1 MKLFSAI
8 VLMFFVIAAEAQQP
22 SRLVI
27 AVKDS
32 ASQKALEGVSI
43 IDEATKKGG
52 TTNSTGVY
60 ILNTSESGNKTLQFS
75 STGYG
80 EKTVNITLPFS
91 SDTLFVLLSR
101 KEAEMAEV
109 VVTSTRSSANR
120 IEDLPMKVEVLGQ
133 EETKEESGIKPGNV
147 ASLLGDLSVI
157 HIQNTSAVSGS
168 NAIRMQG
175 LDGKYTQLL
184 RDGVPVYEG
193 ISGNFGVLAIP
204 PLDLKQIEIIKG
216 SISTLYGGG
225 AIAGMINFVS
235 KTPTKKPELDVLLNH
250 STLKESNV
258 NVYYAQRWTKTG
270 VTFFAGTTQQKA
282 VDVNKDGFSDV
293 PQLHQYIIHPK
304 FFYYINP
311 RTTLT
316 AGYTGT
322 FENRNGGD
330 MHAIGTKEEGISKYF
345 DNNTNSRHSVDVQYT
360 QRGADGGKFTAKAV
374 GSIFNVNENEKYFLT
389 HGQQLNSY
397 AELSYNKVVG
407 KNDLVIG
414 LNNTSENYSRKPD
427 DSTLVHNYFYNTTGL
442 FAQDGIHFS
451 DKFITELGLRVDY
464 HNRYQWFVLPRIAF
478 VYKPIDGMSIRLS
491 SGTGY
496 KVPEVFTSQTQMMG
510 YQKLLPLADDVQS
523 EKSYGI
529 NFDANYEF
537 KLGEVK
543 LTVNQAVYYTNIQH
557 AIIPVVH
564 ADGYYSLQS
573 APFNA
578 HSLGTDTYIQS
589 EWNNWELYVGYN
601 HTVSKYRDDA
611 NTNFPFAPR
620 DKFASTFAYS
630 IEGKW
635 RMGIENSWVGS
646 QYLPDNTKAPNYWF
660 WAAMVQ
666 HNFGEHFS
674 VVLNCENIFDVRQ
687 GKNEPLYTGPM
698 SDPQFKP
705 LWGPIDGR
713 AVNLSVKFSL

>member
-1 MKLFSAI
+1 MRWILI
-8 VLMFFVIAAEAQQP
+8 VGLMFSVFASNAQQS

-27 AVKDS
+27 SVKDS
-32 ASQKALEGVSI
+32 ASKKALEDVSI
-43 IDEATKKGG
+43 VNQSTKKGG
-52 TTNSTGVY
+52 RSNDNGFY
-60 ILNTSESGNKTLQFS
+60 ILNTSDGGSKTFQFS
-75 STGYG
+75 STGYN
-80 EKTVNITLPFS
+80 EKTVDISLPFS
-91 SDTLFVLLSR
+91 SDTLYVFLSR
-101 KEAEMAEV
+101 KEGEMSEV
-109 VVTSTRSSANR
+109 VITSTRSSANR

-133 EETKEESGIKPGNV
+133 EEMQEEGQEKPGNI

-157 HIQNTSAVSGS
+157 HVQNTSAVSGS

-235 KTPTKKPELDVLLNH
+235 KAPTKKPELTVLLNH
-250 STLKESNV
+250 STLKETNA
-258 NVYYAQRWTKTG
+258 NVYYAQRWNKTG
-270 VTFFAGTTQQKA
+270 LTLFAGTTQQKA
-282 VDVNKDGFSDV
+282 VDVNNDGFSDV
-293 PQLHQYIIHPK
+293 PDLHQYIIHPK

-311 RTTLT
+311 RATLT

-322 FENRNGGD
+322 FETRNGGD
-330 MHAIGTKEEGISKYF
+330 MHAIGTKEAGVSRYF

-360 QRGADGGKFTAKAV
+360 ERGIDGGKFTAKAV

-389 HGQQLNSY
+389 HGQQINSY
-397 AELSYNKVVG
+397 AEMSYNKVVG
-407 KNDLVIG
+407 KNDLVFG
-414 LNNTSENYSRKPD
+414 LNNTSENYSRRPD
-427 DSTLVHNYFYNTTGL
+427 DSTHVNNYFYNTTGL

-451 DKFITELGLRVDY
+451 DKFITEVGIRADY
-464 HNRYQWFVLPRIAF
+464 HNRYHWFILPRIAF

-496 KVPEVFTSQTQMMG
+496 KVPEIFTSQTQMMG
-510 YQKLLPLADDVQS
+510 YEKLLPLSDSVQA

-543 LTVNQAVYYTNIQH
+543 VTVNQALYYTDIQH
-557 AIIPVVH
+557 AIVPIVH
-564 ADGYYSLQS
+564 ANGYYSLQS
-573 APFNA
+573 ASYDA

-589 EWNNWELYVGYN
+589 SWDELELYLGYN
-601 HTVSKYRDDA
+601 HTVSKYTDVA
-611 NTNFPFAPR
+611 KTNVPFAPR
-620 DKFASTFAYS
+620 DKFAATLAYE

-635 RMGIENSWVGS
+635 RMGVESSWVGN
-646 QYLPDNTKAPNYWF
+646 QYLPDNTKAPDYWF
-660 WAAMVQ
+660 WALMLQ
-666 HNFGEHFS
+666 HNFGEHVS
-674 VVLNCENIFDVRQ
+674 VVANCENIFDSRQ
-687 GKNEPLYTGPM
+687 GKNEPLYTGSI

-713 AVNLSVKFSL
+713 SVNLSVKFKL

>member
-1 MKLFSAI
+1 MKWFSAI
-8 VLMFFVIAAEAQQP
+8 VFMLTVFAANAQQG
-22 SRLVI
+22 SRLVV
-27 AVKDS
+27 AVRDS
-32 ASQKALEGVSI
+32 STHKALEGISI
-43 IDEATKKGG
+43 IDQSSKKGG
-52 TTNSTGVY
+52 TTNENGIY
-60 ILNTSESGNKTLQFS
+60 ILKDVESGNKTFQFS
-75 STGYG
+75 STGYNA
-80 EKTVNITLPFS
+80 KLVDITFPFS
-91 SDTLFVLLSR
+91 SDTLHVFLSS
-101 KEAEMAEV
+101 KSDDLHEV
-109 VVTSTRSSANR
+109 VITSTRSSANR

-133 EETKEESGIKPGNV
+133 EEMQEEGGVKPGNI

-235 KTPTKKPELDVLLNH
+235 KTPTKKPELNVLLNH
-250 STLKESNV
+250 STLKENNA
-258 NVYYAQRWTKTG
+258 NVYYSQRWNKTG
-270 VTFFAGTTQQKA
+270 LTFFAGTTQQKA
-282 VDVNKDGFSDV
+282 VDVNNDGLSDV
-293 PQLHQYIIHPK
+293 PEVQQYIVHPK

-322 FENRNGGD
+322 FETRNGGD
-330 MHAIGTKEEGISKYF
+330 MHAIGTKEEGTDRYF
-345 DNNTNSRHSVDVQYT
+345 DNNTNSRHSVDLQYT

-389 HGQQLNSY
+389 HGQQTNSY
-397 AELSYNKVVG
+397 AEVSYNKMIS
-407 KNDLVIG
+407 KNDLVFG
-414 LNNTSENYSRKPD
+414 LNNTSENYSRKHD
-427 DSTLVHNYFYNTTGL
+427 DSTLVNNYFYNTTGV

-451 DKFITELGLRVDY
+451 DKFITELGIRIDY
-464 HNRYQWFVLPRIAF
+464 HNRYNWFVLPRIAL
-478 VYKPIDGMSIRLS
+478 VYKPTDGMSIRLS

-496 KVPEVFTSQTQMMG
+496 KVPEIFTSQTQMMG
-510 YQKLLPLADDVQS
+510 YEKLLPLQANVQS
-523 EKSYGI
+523 ERSYGI

-537 KLGEVK
+537 KVGEVK
-543 LTVNQAVYYTNIQH
+543 LTVNQALYYTDIRH
-557 AIIPVVH
+557 AIIPVVR
-564 ADGYYSLQS
+564 ADGYYYLQN

-589 EWNNWELYVGYN
+589 SWNDWELYVGYN

-611 NTNFPFAPR
+611 KTNFPFAPR
-620 DKFASTFAYS
+620 DKFAATLAYE

-635 RMGIENSWVGS
+635 RMGIENSWVGN
-646 QYLPDNTKAPNYWF
+646 QYLPDNTKAPDYWF

-666 HNFGEHFS
+666 RNFGEHFT
-674 VVLNCENIFDVRQ
+674 VVANCENIFDARQ
-687 GKNEPLYTGPM
+687 GKNEPLYTG
-698 SDPQFKP
+698 SINNPQFKP

-713 AVNLSVKFSL
+713 AINLSVKYSL